1 MAGLFSKAQRAQIDA
16 TAVKSEQP
24 LKKTSV
30 NHKSINND
38 LNRISQEVLEY
49 FKDSPAILIHNI
61 QELHDYISNMID
73 AKYGALDCET
83 TGLDRI
89 NDNVVGFSLYYPG
102 GVECYIP
109 IKHIRP
115 IVDELRPNQLTY
127 EECRSEL
134 QRLVDNKVRL
144 VFANADFD
152 LAMMY
157 KNFKVDLCP
166 ICYYDVILAWRCL
179 KENEKSNKLK
189 DLYHKYVLK
198 GEGESKQFSD
208 FFPVNLFPYCN
219 PDIAKLY
226 AANDAKITYELFLW
240 QLPYVMKDNPKCKS
254 KGLENIA
261 DLVWNIEMPLIKTC
275 QMMHRNGVYLDKSI
289 SDRLN
294 EKYDNEFNSE
304 VEKLRGM
311 VQDILDNPKYHS
323 RAKRP
328 FNSSIDF
335 NYNSTKHV
343 TYLLYSLMNLPTG
356 KGGQSTDKEILRDFN
371 LPITNQLLK
380 VRSLSTLI
388 STFVKK
394 LPNATSSDSRIHCQ
408 FKQIGADTGRLSS
421 ADPNMQNIPSKSKDI
436 RRMFR
441 ATPGYVMLSSD
452 YSAQE
457 PRITAYVSQDEKMIQ
472 SFKDGKDIYGSIASI
487 AFEVPYEDCLEFHPV
502 TGEYQPEG
510 KARRGEAKTIVLG
523 ICYGRS
529 VVTIADQL
537 YGTNT
542 EMTDDE
548 KVKKAQYVYDSVLKA
563 FPGLRTLMNGAEN
576 CARQKGYVE
585 TILGRRRHIPDMQL
599 PEFEFVAMPGYVNP
613 DIDPLNIDTLDNN
626 EEIPKRII
634 YQLTKEFKSYKYY
647 GQIVKRTKELK
658 EDHIKVINNRYK
670 IQEASRKCVNCVDFD
685 TEILTCNGWKRYNE
699 VEVGD
704 DILSYSFTN
713 HEIVMDKVNAVH
725 IYNEKQEIIRFE
737 SPTFSAASTRNHRWV
752 VGTSDEIPYIK
763 FTENIYKN
771 KWPDYPILRVANNSF
786 EDNPDIS
793 DNILK
798 LLGWVMTDGC
808 IEKNR
813 YGIHIYQSTKRH
825 KNSDVYSDMINTLDE
840 LDIDITDNC
849 RDGIYHEIYLKKCDI
864 TKWIYDTFPNRILS
878 FNFVST
884 LSQHQSEVLM
894 RAMLQGDGTGV
905 DSKGYS
911 LKNNRV
917 SICCRNEM
925 CRDVFQYLCYRAGY
939 ATNYYKIDMSDKDY
953 TSNHILYDSMG
964 NIPVSK
970 STYYDVTVLK
980 IKRAQIYPKHKSI
993 DNVDGVWCIT
1003 SKEGT
1008 WIARRNGKVYIT
1020 GNSIVQGSAAEQTKM
1035 AMLLID
1041 NDPEWKRIGGRLLIP
1056 VHDELIAEVPME
1068 NWEEGAKIL
1077 SNLMCKAADFLPFES
1092 KCDVE
1097 VTYRWYGL
1105 SYPCQYPQP
1114 HTMDNLSKDE
1124 IKWVQYHL
1132 FECGYELPKLKEHED
1147 DELRGDAALGIS
1159 GIVSDEYN
1167 NAISDYMN
1175 RYNIPN
1181 ENIFIQHIHTKVN
1194 DGVILSP
1201 EDYNLSSN

>member
-1 MAGLFSKAQRAQIDA
+1 MAGLFSKAQRAKIDA

-49 FKDSPAILIHNI
+49 FKDSPAILIHNM

-127 EECRSEL
+127 EECRLEL
-134 QRLVDNKVRL
+134 QRLIDNKVRL

-152 LAMMY
+152 LAMIY

-294 EKYDNEFNSE
+294 EKYDNTFNSE

-634 YQLTKEFKSYKYY
+634 DQLTEEFKSYKYY
-647 GQIVKRTKELK
+647 GQIVKKTKELK
-658 EDHIKVINNRYK
+658 EDHIKVINNKYK
-670 IQEASRKCVNCVDFD
+670 IQEASRKCVN
-685 TEILTCNGWKRYNE
+685 
-699 VEVGD
+699 
-704 DILSYSFTN
+704 S
-713 HEIVMDKVNAVH
+713 
-725 IYNEKQEIIRFE
+725 II
-737 SPTFSAASTRNHRWV
+737 
-752 VGTSDEIPYIK
+752 
-763 FTENIYKN
+763 
-771 KWPDYPILRVANNSF
+771 
-786 EDNPDIS
+786 
-793 DNILK
+793 
-798 LLGWVMTDGC
+798 
-808 IEKNR
+808 
-813 YGIHIYQSTKRH
+813 
-825 KNSDVYSDMINTLDE
+825 
-840 LDIDITDNC
+840 
-849 RDGIYHEIYLKKCDI
+849 
-864 TKWIYDTFPNRILS
+864 
-878 FNFVST
+878 
-884 LSQHQSEVLM
+884 
-894 RAMLQGDGTGV
+894 
-905 DSKGYS
+905 
-911 LKNNRV
+911 
-917 SICCRNEM
+917 
-925 CRDVFQYLCYRAGY
+925 
-939 ATNYYKIDMSDKDY
+939 
-953 TSNHILYDSMG
+953 
-964 NIPVSK
+964 
-970 STYYDVTVLK
+970 
-980 IKRAQIYPKHKSI
+980 
-993 DNVDGVWCIT
+993 
-1003 SKEGT
+1003 
-1008 WIARRNGKVYIT
+1008 
-1020 GNSIVQGSAAEQTKM
+1020 QGSAAEQTKM

-1077 SNLMCKAADFLPFES
+1077 SSLMCKAADFLPFES

-1132 FECGYELPKLKEHED
+1132 FECGYELPKIKEHED